1 MEKQLSF
8 KVTQEGTIQG
18 IEPIY
23 NQTVVSEEFLETQ
36 VRTFL
41 EPYFQIMDEV
51 WDEERVVSKTI
62 KNKYF
67 FYEDIAFGSN
77 LEIIIE
83 EV

>member
-1 MEKQLSF
+1 MKNY
-8 KVTQEGTIQG
+8 KITQEGSIQG

-41 EPYFQIMDEV
+41 EPYFQIMEEV
-51 WDEERVVSKTI
+51 FDEERVISKTI

-67 FYEDIAFGSN
+67 FFEDIAFGSN
-77 LEIIIE
+77 IEIIIE

>member
-1 MEKQLSF
+1 MKNY
-8 KVTQEGTIQG
+8 KITQEGSIQG

-41 EPYFQIMDEV
+41 EPYFQIMEEV
-51 WDEERVVSKTI
+51 FDEERVVSKTI

-67 FYEDIAFGSN
+67 FFEDIAFGSN

>member
-1 MEKQLSF
+1 MNYKI
-8 KVTQEGTIQG
+8 TQEGTIQG

-36 VRTFL
+36 IRAFL
-41 EPYFQIMDEV
+41 EPYFQTMDEV

-77 LEIIIE
+77 IEIIIE

>member
-1 MEKQLSF
+1 MNY
-8 KVTQEGTIQG
+8 KVTQEGSIQG

-36 VRTFL
+36 IRTFL

-51 WDEERVVSKTI
+51 WDEESVVRRTL

-67 FYEDIAFGSN
+67 FFEDIAFGSN
-77 LEIIIE
+77 IEIIIE
-83 EV
+83 EA

>member
-1 MEKQLSF
+1 MDF
-8 KVTQEGTIQG
+8 KITQEGSVQG

-23 NQTVVSEEFLETQ
+23 NKAEVSEEQLRSKVAEY
-36 VRTFL
+36 L

-51 WDEERVVSKTI
+51 WDENKVIDLTI

-77 LEIIIE
+77 IEIIIE
-83 EV
+83 EGV

>member
-1 MEKQLSF
+1 MYKI
-8 KVTQEGTIQG
+8 TQEGSIQG

-23 NQTVVSEEFLETQ
+23 NKAKVSEELLRSKVTEY
-36 VRTFL
+36 L

-51 WDEERVVSKTI
+51 WDENEIIDLTI

-67 FYEDIAFGSN
+67 FFEDIAFGSN
-77 LEIIIE
+77 IEIVIE

>member
-1 MEKQLSF
+1 MY
-8 KVTQEGTIQG
+8 KVTQEGSIQG

-23 NQTVVSEEFLETQ
+23 NRAEVSEEHLRSKVTEY
-36 VRTFL
+36 L

-51 WDEERVVSKTI
+51 WDENEIIDLTI

-67 FYEDIAFGSN
+67 FFEDIAFGSN
-77 LEIIIE
+77 IEITVE

>member
-1 MEKQLSF
+1 MNYKI
-8 KVTQEGTIQG
+8 TQEGSIQG

-23 NQTVVSEEFLETQ
+23 NKAEVSEEQLRSKVVEY
-36 VRTFL
+36 L

-51 WDEERVVSKTI
+51 WDENKVIDLTI

-67 FYEDIAFGSN
+67 FFEDIAFGSN

-83 EV
+83 

>member
-1 MEKQLSF
+1 MY
-8 KVTQEGTIQG
+8 KVTQEGSIQG

-23 NQTVVSEEFLETQ
+23 NKAVVSEEQLRSKVTEY
-36 VRTFL
+36 L

-51 WDEERVVSKTI
+51 WDENEIIDLTI

-67 FYEDIAFGSN
+67 FFEDIAFGSN
-77 LEIIIE
+77 IEIVIE

>member
-1 MEKQLSF
+1 MYKI
-8 KVTQEGTIQG
+8 TQEGSIQG

-23 NQTVVSEEFLETQ
+23 NKAEVSEEQLRSKVTEY
-36 VRTFL
+36 L

-51 WDEERVVSKTI
+51 WDENKVIDLTI

-77 LEIIIE
+77 IEIIIE